1 MPPHPAFY
9 KLGARVSP
17 TLWYLFG
24 DSDLMLDQY
33 LKGKSLIQLHS
44 SKASILQGSAFFIVQ
59 FSHPYMTIVKTIA
72 LTRWRFVG
80 KVMSLLFNML
90 SNWS

>member
-1 MPPHPAFY
+1 MEVPPHPAFY

-33 LKGKSLIQLHS
+33 LKGKSLIRSLERVFPVDQS
-44 SKASILQGSAFFIVQ
+44 EDTVRDYVYVNPSIQCTVLVLPLKWVEIPRF
-59 FSHPYMTIVKTIA
+59 MT
-72 LTRWRFVG
+72 
-80 KVMSLLFNML
+80 
-90 SNWS
+90 